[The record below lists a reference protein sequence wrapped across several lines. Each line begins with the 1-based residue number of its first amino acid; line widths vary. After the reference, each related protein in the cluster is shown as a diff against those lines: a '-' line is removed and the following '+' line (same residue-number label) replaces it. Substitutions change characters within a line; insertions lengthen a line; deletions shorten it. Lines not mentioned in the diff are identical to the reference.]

1 MKNEQGTMQGSANQE
16 PSKNGNLSLTR
27 IMTRTF
33 TAIMI
38 ATAEMFS
45 QGGWEFCVVIRT
57 DYKRQS
63 L

>member
-27 IMTRTF
+27 IMTHTH
-33 TAIMI
+33 TAIII
-38 ATAEMFS
+38 ATVEMFL
-45 QGGWEFCVVIRT
+45 QGGWGFCVVIRT
-57 DYKRQS
+57 DYRRQS